1 MTIDPITF
9 DLERSW
15 SGKVDVDGF
24 DVGVV
29 GQSVFSKF
37 SSDTRGFVSTCRV
50 RFKSIRER
58 RKCQWCSR

>member
-1 MTIDPITF
+1 MTINPIAF

-37 SSDTRGFVSTCRV
+37 SSDTRCFVSTCRV
-50 RFKSIRER
+50 RFKSKR
-58 RKCQWCSR
+58 